1 MGDMI
6 QINVRGQ
13 DGKLLSSFPSAGEPT
28 KEQIQ
33 KIKEQFA
40 ESNDLQPDD
49 IRVGSDIMLQPDE
62 PVRILSIFNENGDF
76 VMQNFTREDSVTDE
90 LTEKY
95 QEEYGAG
102 ATLKITELS
111 DPYSEEI
118 DDTKQAD
125 E

>member
-1 MGDMI
+1 MDDMV
-6 QINVRGQ
+6 QIDVRGPE
-13 DGKLLSSFPSAGEPT
+13 DKLLSSFPNPGEPT
-28 KEQIQ
+28 AEQIQ
-33 KIKEQFA
+33 KIKEKFA
-40 ESNDLQPDD
+40 KNNDLQPDD
-49 IRVGSDIMLQPDE
+49 IRVGSGVSLQADE

-95 QEEYGAG
+95 EAEYGAG